1 MGSPLIHNAQN
12 KAALNTSQYSLPGL
26 TCQSAIWNKVLF
38 CDIFFVKHWWKDA
51 TAAFDRVLHSVTFI
65 TCRRLGMPAH
75 ACKFLLHLLKQM
87 EFHILTG
94 YGMSNTSFRNDKDP
108 LCPGQGMLQGSSS
121 AAPVYNINSDVSLT
135 IYCRLAAGATFVHPI
150 SNTITTDHAAQY
162 VDDKTDMLNLQGIIT
177 TKYPNSQQSSDTILQ
192 HAQRNANIWSSL
204 LWISGGVL
212 NGSKCFFYHIR
223 PIYNFQTNNI
233 KYLDNK
239 GKEGINLRHPST
251 QQQFSLTQ
259 LNSKC
264 ARRTI
269 GATLSP
275 SGLSGPQIALYM
287 QKIEIFAGK
296 LSHCRLPN
304 HLLWKALK
312 MVLEPGI
319 LYPLMATLYSKD
331 ELYQLE
337 CQIAKLYCH
346 VLGLN
351 EHPRAV
357 LHGPCE
363 LGGMDIPSLKS
374 ILKSIR
380 VNYFLY
386 HTRQQTQ
393 VGIKLELSLA
403 HLQIEVS
410 TLSQML
416 ETSFSQFGHLGTH
429 SLIKCIWEET
439 SNVDLHIKG
448 HDSICWTPQA
458 QHDHDKSIME
468 YACYHFSK
476 HDTLLINRCRLY
488 VRVITPYDLFT
499 HDGSRIHPK
508 LLAHEPIISR
518 ISNMKWIN
526 ISGHRKDIGRHGIIS
541 LHQ

>member
-1 MGSPLIHNAQN
+1 
-12 KAALNTSQYSLPGL
+12 
-26 TCQSAIWNKVLF
+26 
-38 CDIFFVKHWWKDA
+38 
-51 TAAFDRVLHSVTFI
+51 
-65 TCRRLGMPAH
+65 
-75 ACKFLLHLLKQM
+75 
-87 EFHILTG
+87 
-94 YGMSNTSFRNDKDP
+94 
-108 LCPGQGMLQGSSS
+108 
-121 AAPVYNINSDVSLT
+121 
-135 IYCRLAAGATFVHPI
+135 
-150 SNTITTDHAAQY
+150 
-162 VDDKTDMLNLQGIIT
+162 
-177 TKYPNSQQSSDTILQ
+177 
-192 HAQRNANIWSSL
+192 
-204 LWISGGVL
+204 
-212 NGSKCFFYHIR
+212 
-223 PIYNFQTNNI
+223 
-233 KYLDNK
+233 
-239 GKEGINLRHPST
+239 
-251 QQQFSLTQ
+251 
-259 LNSKC
+259 
-264 ARRTI
+264 
-269 GATLSP
+269 
-275 SGLSGPQIALYM
+275 
-287 QKIEIFAGK
+287 
-296 LSHCRLPN
+296 
-304 HLLWKALK
+304 
-312 MVLEPGI
+312 
-319 LYPLMATLYSKD
+319 
-331 ELYQLE
+331 
-337 CQIAKLYCH
+337 
-346 VLGLN
+346 
-351 EHPRAV
+351 
-357 LHGPCE
+357 
-363 LGGMDIPSLKS
+363 MDIPSLKS